1 MGNDPVTLTPLV
13 GLPLE
18 LSVARFGK
26 VNSCLGL
33 RFTHT
38 FIYDQ
43 DVATWPLLHTT
54 TNSARSSAQPHLQ
67 SRAMSLRED
76 TQGDVSSSG
85 SPHLLPSQ
93 LHPMGQF
100 SKAPTWK
107 LHSVSPGS
115 LHTLAK
121 AV

>member
-1 MGNDPVTLTPLV
+1 MGNNPVTLTPLV

-54 TNSARSSAQPHLQ
+54 TNSARSSAQPCLQ
-67 SRAMSLRED
+67 SRAMSQRED

-85 SPHLLPSQ
+85 SPTSAAITAASRETIQQSAHLEASFCQP
-93 LHPMGQF
+93 
-100 SKAPTWK
+100 W
-107 LHSVSPGS
+107 
-115 LHTLAK
+115 
-121 AV
+121 